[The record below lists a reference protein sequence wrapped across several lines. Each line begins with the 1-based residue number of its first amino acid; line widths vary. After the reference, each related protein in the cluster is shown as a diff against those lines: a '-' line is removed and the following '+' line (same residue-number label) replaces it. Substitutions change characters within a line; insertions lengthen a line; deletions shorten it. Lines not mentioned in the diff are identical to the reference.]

1 MRKTWLPWLIL
12 SPSLLFLL
20 LFTWFPLGRSVYD
33 SLFDTRMANAQ
44 YVGLD
49 NFARLFADNVFW
61 QSLGNNLLYILLTV
75 MPGVTLALLPVI
87 RVKQPALARFSP
99 DIAPLFVHFRADD
112 DVTARLYAR
121 GYRLRPEFFK

>member
-1 MRKTWLPWLIL
+1 
-12 SPSLLFLL
+12 
-20 LFTWFPLGRSVYD
+20 
-33 SLFDTRMANAQ
+33 MAN
-44 YVGLD
+44 Y
-49 NFARLFADNVFW
+49 RLI
-61 QSLGNNLLYILLTV
+61 S
-75 MPGVTLALLPVI
+75 LALTQAHKTPQRRHSAFTEYVRNNRLPETVI

>member
-1 MRKTWLPWLIL
+1 MCVTMRKTWLPWLIL

-49 NFARLFADNVFW
+49 NFARHCC
-61 QSLGNNLLYILLTV
+61 
-75 MPGVTLALLPVI
+75 
-87 RVKQPALARFSP
+87 K
-99 DIAPLFVHFRADD
+99 
-112 DVTARLYAR
+112 
-121 GYRLRPEFFK
+121 

>member
-1 MRKTWLPWLIL
+1 MPNHDRFECQTAIDSDAILQTITYLSDTGCLEIQGASLAHKTPQRRHSAFTEYVRNNRLPE
-12 SPSLLFLL
+12 
-20 LFTWFPLGRSVYD
+20 T
-33 SLFDTRMANAQ
+33 
-44 YVGLD
+44 
-49 NFARLFADNVFW
+49 
-61 QSLGNNLLYILLTV
+61 
-75 MPGVTLALLPVI
+75 VI

>member
-1 MRKTWLPWLIL
+1 MTLSCSSTDFENDSDFRPSRARCCLRFRLCRSIRCVYRLLITCSFPFRRDSYSGQPSVIHITTSKGDSRLIRRSNRLPE
-12 SPSLLFLL
+12 
-20 LFTWFPLGRSVYD
+20 T
-33 SLFDTRMANAQ
+33 
-44 YVGLD
+44 
-49 NFARLFADNVFW
+49 
-61 QSLGNNLLYILLTV
+61 
-75 MPGVTLALLPVI
+75 VI

>member
-1 MRKTWLPWLIL
+1 MPQRRHSAFTEYVRNNRLPE
-12 SPSLLFLL
+12 
-20 LFTWFPLGRSVYD
+20 
-33 SLFDTRMANAQ
+33 
-44 YVGLD
+44 
-49 NFARLFADNVFW
+49 
-61 QSLGNNLLYILLTV
+61 
-75 MPGVTLALLPVI
+75 PVI

>member
-75 MPGVTLALLPVI
+75 MPGVTLRVSPPSVTLTGRPRLSYSMVLRLPSGDIVAVRSPAALY
-87 RVKQPALARFSP
+87 S
-99 DIAPLFVHFRADD
+99 
-112 DVTARLYAR
+112 
-121 GYRLRPEFFK
+121 